1 MSAGQGGW
9 SVYFAS
15 VEVEA
20 MADHVKLLGGAV
32 LFGPLDIP
40 HRIAE
45 NRRTLVNVR
54 LTKNAEFWDSSRIG
68 AFGRI

>member
-1 MSAGQGGW
+1 
-9 SVYFAS
+9 
-15 VEVEA
+15 
-20 MADHVKLLGGAV
+20 MADHVKWLGGAV

-54 LTKNAEFWDSSRIG
+54 LTTKAEFWDLSRIG
-68 AFGRI
+68 AFSRI